1 MANNNGITGV
11 DKRLQE
17 QYAILQAYLGGAQ
30 TPDRNVA
37 QEVAYLKSI
46 LGTPDYAKQ
55 EAQALKDAQI
65 DALLAAATAGFTY
78 AGAPR
83 AEGEGELSVFG
94 RSFGAPLAESLRQR
108 AAAYSQEKRATD
120 LAAAKQERELK
131 LSALGRVEDRATTA
145 AALERELREA
155 ALKGEVGDAEK
166 LEDMEVQDPET
177 GEWRRVG
184 TLFRK
189 TSGVLGDKV
198 VITDAQGL
206 PVEGRIRKYTKPET
220 GYKPDA
226 TLKEVILKLNGE
238 KVRGLAWFNQ
248 PYKSDGTPGTPF
260 ITTSDGGQVL
270 KLGENVWLPETDESK
285 DTSFAPTSSRTV
297 TLNEGATNILQGLD
311 LFLTASPG
319 SLDGRR
325 SSIQVTR
332 PKGENQLGDTILT
345 IGGNSINLTEEIAKK
360 NLTQAQAASLYTL
373 TDTKAGTE
381 IGLANPADV
390 EVMEGLVVGLD
401 NYARTQSREGRSAL
415 MYVPS
420 PVGEGDPN
428 NQLDP
433 TAKNFPLKIRDANS
447 PLGWREPSPE
457 EKKRISNVLW
467 SRKASME
474 ENIKAGDSAL
484 DLEQMFARS
493 VLNLGP
499 NVFGLEQAETTTSA
513 GMAQQRNMMEMIRN
527 NPGVS
532 PNVYLEEVFYP
543 GNSKEFNTGAGKL
556 LVVSGEAPWLF
567 RSDTVNPVEVPTDLT
582 EAAERR
588 ELVNNLDWRS
598 VQARANVETSLLNR
612 NLTKGMSLDKLP
624 DENVDLFSEAVA
636 NSDLVKAQTD
646 AADRRTNEKV
656 VKHIETSLSLL
667 HALDEYSALAT
678 KSGVEG
684 FGFGALR
691 KAWFGVTGDTGLD
704 VFRTEEG
711 ADASAKLMGVIST
724 LQFLGGRELLKATGE
739 QRLANQDMEQ
749 VLKIL
754 PEINRSEDLNAERI
768 NALRKHLRNSLRAN
782 LGYYGT
788 YTLRDEAIES
798 AIQLGVDVS
807 NIKPMNNLVNPFFD
821 NGNYRITGLRIPS
834 YSAETHNLI
843 QAEGLL
849 KHAPTKVSG
858 GNTFYKVM
866 EYDENGK
873 ALDTHIYLTKEFL
886 LRPSSR
892 AVLNRYLGDIRRV
905 LRMP

>member
-1 MANNNGITGV
+1 MANNNGITDV
-11 DKRLQE
+11 DKRLQK
-17 QYAILQAYLGGAQ
+17 QYEILQGYLGDAQ

-37 QEVAYLKSI
+37 QEVEYLKNI
-46 LGTPDYAKQ
+46 LGTPDYTER
-55 EAQALKDAQI
+55 EAQELKDAQI
-65 DALLAAATAGFTY
+65 DALLGIATAGFNW
-78 AGAPR
+78 AGAQPR
-83 AEGEGELSVFG
+83 EGESDVSVFS

-108 AAAYSQEKRATD
+108 AAAYSQEKKATD

-145 AALERELREA
+145 AALERELRKA
-155 ALKGEVGDAEK
+155 ALEGAVGDTET
-166 LEDMEVQDPET
+166 LEDMEVQDSVT
-177 GEWRRVG
+177 GEWTRRG

-189 TSGVLGDKV
+189 ISGVLGDKV
-198 VITDAQGL
+198 VIT
-206 PVEGRIRKYTKPET
+206 ESEK
-220 GYKPDA
+220 GYRPDA
-226 TLKEVILKLNGE
+226 TLREVILEINGE
-238 KVRGLAWFNQ
+238 KGPGVAWFIQ
-248 PYKSDGTPGTPF
+248 PYTPAGTPGTPS
-260 ITTSDGGQVL
+260 ITTPGGQVL
-270 KLGENVWLPETDESK
+270 TLGENVWLPETDESK
-285 DTSFAPTSSRTV
+285 SFAPTSSRTV

-311 LFLTASPG
+311 LFLTAPAG

-345 IGGNSINLTEEIAKK
+345 IGGNSINLTEEIAKN

-381 IGLANPADV
+381 IGLANLADV
-390 EVMEGLVVGLD
+390 EVMKGLIAGLE
-401 NYARTQSREGRSAL
+401 NYARTQPGEGQSAL
-415 MYVPS
+415 VYVPS

-433 TAKNFPLKIRDANS
+433 TAKNFPLKIRDAS
-447 PLGWREPSPE
+447 SSLGWREPSPE

-493 VLNLGP
+493 VLRLGP

-513 GMAQQRNMMEMIRN
+513 GKAQQRNMMERIRK
-527 NPGVS
+527 NPEVS
-532 PNVYLEEVFYP
+532 PIVHLEEQTYP
-543 GNSKEFNTGAGKL
+543 GDWDQFNSGAGRL
-556 LVVSGEAPWLF
+556 LVVSRAAPWLF
-567 RSDTVNPVEVPTDLT
+567 RSDTVNPVEDPTDLT
-582 EAAERR
+582 EAAIRR

-598 VQARANVETSLLNR
+598 VQDRVNVENSLLNR
-612 NLTKGMSLDKLP
+612 NLTQGMSLDKLP
-624 DENVDLFSEAVA
+624 NENVDLFSEAVA

-646 AADRRTNEKV
+646 AADRGKNKDV
-656 VKHIETSLSLL
+656 VRSIETSLSLL
-667 HALDEYSALAT
+667 HALDEYSALAA

-684 FGFGALR
+684 FISGGVR
-691 KAWFGVTGDTGLD
+691 SAWFAMSGETGFD
-704 VFRTEEG
+704 VFRTKEG
-711 ADASAKLMGVIST
+711 ADATKNLLGMIKT
-724 LQFLGGRELLKATGE
+724 IQMLGGRELLRTSGE
-739 QRLANQDMEQ
+739 QRLANHDMEQ
-749 VLKIL
+749 VLTIL
-754 PEINRSEDLNAERI
+754 PEINRSENLNAERI

-807 NIKPMNNLVNPFFD
+807 NIKPMNNLVNPFFN
-821 NGNYRITGLRIPS
+821 NGNYRVTGLRIPS

-843 QAEGLL
+843 RAEGLL
-849 KHAPTKVSG
+849 RHAPTIVSG
-858 GNTFYKVM
+858 DETLYKVM
-866 EYDENGK
+866 QYDKKGTL
-873 ALDTHIYLTKEFL
+873 LDAPLYLNKEFL

-892 AVLNRYLGDIRRV
+892 ALLNRYLGDIRRA

>member
-1 MANNNGITGV
+1 
-11 DKRLQE
+11 
-17 QYAILQAYLGGAQ
+17 
-30 TPDRNVA
+30 
-37 QEVAYLKSI
+37 
-46 LGTPDYAKQ
+46 
-55 EAQALKDAQI
+55 
-65 DALLAAATAGFTY
+65 
-78 AGAPR
+78 
-83 AEGEGELSVFG
+83 G

-131 LSALGRVEDRATTA
+131 LSALGRVEGRATTA
-145 AALERELREA
+145 AELERELREA
-155 ALKGEVGDAEK
+155 ALKGEVGDTEK

-206 PVEGRIRKYTKPET
+206 PVEGPIRKYTKLEK
-220 GYKPDA
+220 GHKPDSI
-226 TLKEVILKLNGE
+226 LKEVTLEINGE
-238 KVRGLAWFNQ
+238 KGPGLAWFNQ

-285 DTSFAPTSSRTV
+285 DKWFAPTSSRPV

-373 TDTKAGTE
+373 TDTKAGAIE

-390 EVMEGLVVGLD
+390 EVMKGLVVGLE
-401 NYARTQSREGRSAL
+401 NYARTQSREGQSAL

-493 VLNLGP
+493 VLKLGP

-513 GMAQQRNMMEMIRN
+513 RKAQQRI
-527 NPGVS
+527 
-532 PNVYLEEVFYP
+532 
-543 GNSKEFNTGAGKL
+543 
-556 LVVSGEAPWLF
+556 
-567 RSDTVNPVEVPTDLT
+567 
-582 EAAERR
+582 
-588 ELVNNLDWRS
+588 
-598 VQARANVETSLLNR
+598 
-612 NLTKGMSLDKLP
+612 
-624 DENVDLFSEAVA
+624 
-636 NSDLVKAQTD
+636 
-646 AADRRTNEKV
+646 
-656 VKHIETSLSLL
+656 
-667 HALDEYSALAT
+667 
-678 KSGVEG
+678 
-684 FGFGALR
+684 
-691 KAWFGVTGDTGLD
+691 
-704 VFRTEEG
+704 
-711 ADASAKLMGVIST
+711 
-724 LQFLGGRELLKATGE
+724 
-739 QRLANQDMEQ
+739 
-749 VLKIL
+749 
-754 PEINRSEDLNAERI
+754 
-768 NALRKHLRNSLRAN
+768 
-782 LGYYGT
+782 
-788 YTLRDEAIES
+788 
-798 AIQLGVDVS
+798 
-807 NIKPMNNLVNPFFD
+807 
-821 NGNYRITGLRIPS
+821 
-834 YSAETHNLI
+834 
-843 QAEGLL
+843 
-849 KHAPTKVSG
+849 
-858 GNTFYKVM
+858 
-866 EYDENGK
+866 
-873 ALDTHIYLTKEFL
+873 
-886 LRPSSR
+886 
-892 AVLNRYLGDIRRV
+892 
-905 LRMP
+905 